1 MTGSTGAVRV
11 GVDLGQGGCR
21 AVACEGTRTGH
32 ASTPGF
38 WGADTDVLVAD
49 AVTAALADLGPDRDA
64 PVRVGVGMTGLNGQS
79 PPTEP
84 LRRRLRAAGLR
95 GTLRIADDSVTAY
108 LGALGPVP
116 GAVVAAGTG
125 VVVLAVGADGRTAR
139 ADGWGALLGDRGSG
153 HWIGQAAIHRALRD
167 ADRGTPGPLGDAV
180 SAAWGPV
187 ATLPARW
194 RESPPT
200 PERVAGFAVMVAEL
214 ARAGDPAARQIWRTA
229 GRLLAESTVGAL
241 RRAGLADAEVP
252 VAGTGGLFRATDLL
266 LPSFARVLRAGA
278 PNARPVPATGDPL
291 AGALALAG
299 PATGPPA
306 LTGLTTH
313 VHIEER
319 AEHR

>member
-1 MTGSTGAVRV
+1 MTGGTDAVRV

-21 AVACEGTRTGH
+21 AVACQGPHTGH
-32 ASTPGF
+32 ARTQGF
-38 WGADTDVLVAD
+38 WGADPDVLVTD
-49 AVTAALADLGPDRDA
+49 AVTAALADLGPTRGSL
-64 PVRVGVGMTGLNGQS
+64 VRVGVGMTGLNGQS
-79 PPTEP
+79 PPTAP

-125 VVVLAVGADGRTAR
+125 VVVLAVGADGGAAR
-139 ADGWGALLGDRGSG
+139 ADGWGAALGDRGSG
-153 HWIGQAAIHRALRD
+153 HWIGRAAVRRALRD
-167 ADRGTPGPLGDAV
+167 LDRGTPGPLGDAV

-200 PERVAGFAVMVAEL
+200 PERVAGFSVTVAEL
-214 ARAGDPAARQIWRTA
+214 ARAGDPAARLIWRTA
-229 GRLLAESTVGAL
+229 GRLLAESAVGAL

-252 VAGTGGLFRATDLL
+252 VSGTGGLFQATDLL
-266 LPSFARVLRAGA
+266 LPSFTRVLRAGA
-278 PNARPVPATGDPL
+278 PTARPVPATGDPL

-313 VHIEER
+313 VDIEER